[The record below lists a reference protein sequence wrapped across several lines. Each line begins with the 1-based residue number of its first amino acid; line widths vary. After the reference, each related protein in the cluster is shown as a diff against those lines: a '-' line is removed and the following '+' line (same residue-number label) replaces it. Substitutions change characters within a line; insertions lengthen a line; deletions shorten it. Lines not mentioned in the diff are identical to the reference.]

1 MGIARGAV
9 ALLLDEA
16 RQRPFTGRLATLGR
30 QTIGATAKEIEGEF
44 RRFGAAPPPAQPCD
58 DVALFKQ
65 LGFAS
70 VDSFDYSTF
79 EGANHTIDLNQRSS
93 LPDHHV
99 AAFDVMLDSGTV
111 EHVFD
116 IAAALVNAVSMVKVG
131 GRAIFLS
138 PASNYMNHGFY
149 SLAPGLF
156 FDFFSANGWRIENI
170 KVVRHTGELRGR
182 FRTYAYTPASASFL
196 PSGAGTSLFLVLA
209 VATRLPASTTD
220 RIPQQGMYIRAWEG
234 QIASRSPR
242 RQRII
247 DALEWIPGAT
257 RLAFPVWN
265 AACGMYYRH
274 QQRRGNF

>member
-1 MGIARGAV
+1 MGIARGAI
-9 ALLLDEA
+9 AMLLGEA
-16 RQRPFTGRLATLGR
+16 RQRPFSGRLATLGR
-30 QTIGATAKEIEGEF
+30 QTIAATANDIESEF
-44 RRFGAAPPPAQPCD
+44 RRFGAGPPPAQPCD
-58 DVALFKQ
+58 DIAFFKH

-70 VDSFDYSTF
+70 IESFDYSAF
-79 EGANHTIDLNQRSS
+79 EGATHTIDLNQR
-93 LPDHHV
+93 PAVQPQHV

-116 IAAALVNAVSMVKVG
+116 IAAAIVNAVSMVKVG

-138 PASNYMNHGFY
+138 PASNYLNHGFY

-156 FDFFSANGWRIENI
+156 FDFFSANGWRVETI

-182 FRTYAYTPASASFL
+182 FRTYDYTADTASFL

-209 VATRLPASTTD
+209 IATRLPESTVD
-220 RIPQQGMYIRAWEG
+220 RIPQQGMYLRAWEG
-234 QIASRSPR
+234 QIARRTPQ

-247 DALEWIPGAT
+247 DVIEHIPGAT

-265 AACGMYYRH
+265 AICGFYYRRK
-274 QQRRGNF
+274 QRSDVY